1 MVMTPI
7 TDLPAVP
14 LQPTGFASGTQYN
27 PSFVA
32 ADPLNGNYFTATGR
46 DLMTFYCS
54 SVALAPAWSN
64 TVNYTFGMVV
74 NGGGS
79 PSSAYIAVASS
90 GPTTS
95 VQQPPNAAYW
105 AVYNGLSTISV
116 ISAPDA
122 CTGRT
127 ANFTNYIVPNGGFT
141 EFLVLPSSVFTQAD
155 GQVQFLASSSLIQ
168 VLVRSL

>member
-1 MVMTPI
+1 
-7 TDLPAVP
+7 
-14 LQPTGFASGTQYN
+14 
-27 PSFVA
+27 
-32 ADPLNGNYFTATGR
+32 
-46 DLMTFYCS
+46 MTFYCS

-127 ANFTNYIVPNGGFT
+127 ANFTNYIVPNGDLRN
-141 EFLVLPSSVFTQAD
+141 FLFFRPL
-155 GQVQFLASSSLIQ
+155 FLLKLTDKCSF
-168 VLVRSL
+168 